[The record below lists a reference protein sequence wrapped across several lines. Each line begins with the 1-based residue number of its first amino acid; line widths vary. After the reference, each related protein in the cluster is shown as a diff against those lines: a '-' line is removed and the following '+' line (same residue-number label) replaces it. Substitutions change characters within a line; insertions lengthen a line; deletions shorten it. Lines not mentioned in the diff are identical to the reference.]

1 MNLHENFLY
10 GGNMKYVHTN
20 IVSKNVANLAKF
32 YIEVFECKQFRPE
45 SQLFGDW
52 LEKGTNVKGA
62 NIKQIDL
69 QLPGY
74 DSNGPVLEIFE
85 YSEISD
91 QQEVPKA
98 NTKGL
103 GHLAFKVNDVHNVLE
118 NVIKNGGGKIGDLI
132 EKEFKSGTLTFVY
145 ATDPE
150 GNIIEVQSWKQK

>member
-1 MNLHENFLY
+1 
-10 GGNMKYVHTN
+10 MKYVHTN

-52 LEKGTNVKGA
+52 LEKGTGVKGA

-74 DSNGPVLEIFE
+74 DPNGPVLEIFE
-85 YSEISD
+85 YSEIVG
-91 QQEVPKA
+91 QQEIPQA

-103 GHLAFKVNDVHNVLE
+103 GHLAFKADDVSKVLAD
-118 NVIKNGGGKIGDLI
+118 VIENGGGKIGEMI
-132 EKEFKSGTLTFVY
+132 EKEFKSGVLTFAY
-145 ATDPE
+145 ASDPE
-150 GNIIEVQSWKQK
+150 GNIIEIQSWKAK